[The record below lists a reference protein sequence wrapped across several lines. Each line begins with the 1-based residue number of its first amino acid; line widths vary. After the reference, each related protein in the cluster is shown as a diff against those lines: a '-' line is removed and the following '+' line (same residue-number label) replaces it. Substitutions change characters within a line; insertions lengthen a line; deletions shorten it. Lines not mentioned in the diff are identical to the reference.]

1 VPSVTHYVPKV
12 DGETTP
18 ARTFPDEQVTHLS
31 VVTSNFVKLQSLRL
45 GSVDISLQPLLVE
58 SLIKVPKHQ
67 THLPDLS

>member
-1 VPSVTHYVPKV
+1 MPSVTHYVPKV

-18 ARTFPDEQVTHLS
+18 ASTFPVEQVTHLS
-31 VVTSNFVKLQSLRL
+31 VVTSNYVILHPLRL
-45 GSVDISLQPLLVE
+45 ASEDRFLQPLLIE